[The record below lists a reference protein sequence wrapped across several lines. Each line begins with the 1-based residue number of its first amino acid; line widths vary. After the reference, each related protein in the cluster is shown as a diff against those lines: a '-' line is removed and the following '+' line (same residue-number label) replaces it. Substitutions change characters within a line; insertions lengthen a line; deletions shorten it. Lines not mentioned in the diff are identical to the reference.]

1 MLDKL
6 TRQATTCL
14 GQLQPGSEASWPCR
28 PWVEVIFWVGG
39 FHPYTAM
46 PPSVKVTAPFRKLI
60 QQLASAFYSGDC
72 PPKTPEE
79 LAIAAQPKNSKAKVC
94 RLPTRHGTFVWH

>member
-1 MLDKL
+1 
-6 TRQATTCL
+6 
-14 GQLQPGSEASWPCR
+14 
-28 PWVEVIFWVGG
+28 
-39 FHPYTAM
+39 M

-79 LAIAAQPKNSKAKVC
+79 LAIAAQPKKSKAKVW
-94 RLPTRHGTFVWH
+94 RLRTHHGTFVQHLEALSSLPILQQGTLANSGPVAQHA